1 MTRRCDDTATGSAGE
16 GGMNISLFDGVPV
29 NDVAAALAGL
39 ERRRFSAGSTVL
51 VEGDYPGELYL
62 VESGTADVFAA
73 GRDGTEHHLA
83 RVGPRTTLGEMSLFT
98 GRPTSGT
105 VRARTDL
112 QVVVVTAP
120 ALERLSDQL
129 PRLYRNIGA
138 ILAERLAA
146 SNRIS
151 VGDRPSRITVLIDQG
166 APPDL
171 APALAASVAWHTR
184 EQVALTDSSDAHAAH
199 VLVRVTSDDDL
210 HPGGAPVV
218 DLVGGTGTP
227 RTPQRRLAVRAWV
240 DGPVRRGP
248 DADGTVLVPP
258 LSHADH
264 VALAR
269 GVLPTATPAGVALG
283 WVARDLTGLKV
294 GLALGAGSYR
304 GYAHIGVLRGLERI
318 GLAPDYLAGTSI
330 GAAVAALFAMG
341 HSAEASAG
349 FLDTL
354 DSVFFRPTLSR
365 RGLLSNTALATKIRE
380 VCRETRIE
388 DLPIPLAVVAA
399 DLETGRE
406 IVFRRGL
413 LWLAVLGS
421 SSIPGIHPT
430 VGIGPYT
437 TVDGGI
443 VNPVPSSAAA
453 AMGADKV
460 VAVRLGRPRPA
471 GNDDAEAQARAGRG
485 PSAIETILRSV
496 ELMQATIRGQRSPA
510 TIVIAPECEE
520 VPGIGLRRF
529 SLGRRYVEAGEAA
542 VQAALPRIAAAL
554 PWMRN

>member
-1 MTRRCDDTATGSAGE
+1 MK
-16 GGMNISLFDGVPV
+16 MSLFEGVPV
-29 NDVAAALAGL
+29 DDVAAALAGL

-83 RVGPRTTLGEMSLFT
+83 LVGPRTTLGEMSLFT
-98 GRPTSGT
+98 GRPASGT

-112 QVVVVTAP
+112 QVVVVSAQ
-120 ALERLSDQL
+120 ALERLGDRL
-129 PRLYRNIGA
+129 PRLYRNIGV
-138 ILAERLAA
+138 ILADRLAA
-146 SNRIS
+146 STRRE
-151 VGDRPSRITVLIDQG
+151 VGDRPGRVTVLIDRG

-184 EQVALTDSSDAHAAH
+184 ERVALTNSVDADAAH
-199 VLVRVTSDDDL
+199 VLLRAGRDDL
-210 HPGGAPVV
+210 VPGGAPVV
-218 DLVGGTGTP
+218 ELVGRAGTP
-227 RTPQRRLAVRAWV
+227 SVAERRLAVRAWV

-248 DADGTVLVPP
+248 GADGMVSIPP
-258 LSHADH
+258 LSHTDRAE
-264 VALAR
+264 LAR
-269 GVLPTATPAGVALG
+269 GVLPTSTPAGVALG
-283 WVARDLTGLKV
+283 WVARDLAGLKV

-304 GYAHIGVLRGLERI
+304 GYAHIGILRGLARI
-318 GLAPDYLAGTSI
+318 GLEPDYLAGTSI
-330 GAAVAALFAMG
+330 GAAVAGLHAMG
-341 HSAEASAG
+341 HSAEESTR

-354 DSVFFRPTLSR
+354 DGVFFRPTLSR
-365 RGLLSNTALATKIRE
+365 RSLLSNIALVAKIRE
-380 VCRETRIE
+380 ICLETRIE
-388 DLPIPLAVVAA
+388 ELPLPLAVVAA

-421 SSIPGIHPT
+421 SAIPGIHPA

-437 TVDGGI
+437 AVDGGI
-443 VNPVPSSAAA
+443 VNPVPSSAAT

-471 GNDDAEAQARAGRG
+471 AHDDAEAQERPGRG

-496 ELMQATIRGQRSPA
+496 DLMQATIRGQRSPG

-520 VPGIGLRRF
+520 VPGFGLRRF

-542 VQAALPRIAAAL
+542 VEAAVPRIAAAL
-554 PWMRN
+554 PWMRS